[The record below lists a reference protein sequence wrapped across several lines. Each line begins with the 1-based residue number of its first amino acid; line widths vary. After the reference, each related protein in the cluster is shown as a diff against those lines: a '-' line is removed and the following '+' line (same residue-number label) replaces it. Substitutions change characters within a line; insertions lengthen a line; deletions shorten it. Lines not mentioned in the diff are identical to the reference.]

1 MQITDSYG
9 KSVASKGMF
18 VNMAT
23 TENNKKENSEATES
37 KSEEKPEKQEIEK
50 LKVNVEKL
58 SEELNTAVAELKRS
72 IIDIRSAVS
81 EIENPFNL
89 LRVISSEKDLKK
101 LNSERL
107 PPGVKSLVI
116 GKPEEKPEEKVEE
129 SVPKTPKIVPT
140 PSPKE
145 EKLAA
150 EEVKTEPEEEKE
162 ETCLKP
168 EMPPS
173 RVMYLDWVW
182 SLLDLGFTP
191 EDIKQISQSYE
202 SLGFMPKRASEQVY
216 SLAVAA
222 EKAKSKGLTKTRL
235 LLNMYKASVI
245 SGMQVSAEDM
255 KRLIAIAEGRA
266 AKAEMAKR
274 AV

>member
-1 MQITDSYG
+1 MAKTDNS
-9 KSVASKGMF
+9 
-18 VNMAT
+18 
-23 TENNKKENSEATES
+23 KKEASETPEP
-37 KSEEKPEKQEIEK
+37 KNEEKPEKQEIEK
-50 LKVNVEKL
+50 LKFNVEKL

-107 PPGVKSLVI
+107 PSGAKSLVL
-116 GKPEEKPEEKVEE
+116 GKTEEKPEEKVEE
-129 SVPKTPKIVPT
+129 SIPKPPMETIALPQ
-140 PSPKE
+140 KE
-145 EKLAA
+145 EALETKEAKVKPA
-150 EEVKTEPEEEKE
+150 EEIREEPR
-162 ETCLKP
+162 LKA
-168 EMPPS
+168 ELPPS
-173 RVMYLDWVW
+173 GAVYLDWVW

-202 SLGFMPKRASEQVY
+202 RLGFMPEGVNEQVY

-222 EKAKSKGLTKTRL
+222 EKAKSKGLTKSKL

-245 SGMQVSAEDM
+245 SGVRMGVEDV
-255 KRLIAIAEGRA
+255 KRLIAIAEGRV
-266 AKAEMAKR
+266 AKARMAKR

>member
-1 MQITDSYG
+1 MAKTDNS
-9 KSVASKGMF
+9 
-18 VNMAT
+18 
-23 TENNKKENSEATES
+23 KKEASETPES

-50 LKVNVEKL
+50 LKYNVEKL

-107 PPGVKSLVI
+107 PSGVKSLVL
-116 GKPEEKPEEKVEE
+116 GKPEEKPEEKAEE
-129 SVPKTPKIVPT
+129 GVPK
-140 PSPKE
+140 PSIEMLAPLPKE
-145 EKLAA
+145 TLETREAKAKPLEEIREEPRLKA
-150 EEVKTEPEEEKE
+150 E
-162 ETCLKP
+162 L
-168 EMPPS
+168 PPS
-173 RVMYLDWVW
+173 GAVYLDWVW

-202 SLGFMPKRASEQVY
+202 RLGFMPEGVNEQVY

-222 EKAKSKGLTKTRL
+222 EKAKSKGLTKSKL

-245 SGMQVSAEDM
+245 SGVRVGVEDV

-266 AKAEMAKR
+266 AKARIAKR